1 MGPAV
6 LDAWGKQPGYAITLL
21 LAFYFTM
28 ISASMIVI
36 YLMGQALLLGP
47 ESRRG
52 LTLISALLLAGLGL
66 YFLYQ
71 AGGRLADRFLL
82 DQAGI
87 LLCSKRP
94 MT

>member
-6 LDAWGKQPGYAITLL
+6 LNAWAESAGFAVTLL
-21 LAFYFTM
+21 LSFYITM

-47 ESRRG
+47 KARQG

-71 AGGRLADRFLL
+71 AGGQLAIRLLL
-82 DQAGI
+82 
-87 LLCSKRP
+87 
-94 MT
+94 